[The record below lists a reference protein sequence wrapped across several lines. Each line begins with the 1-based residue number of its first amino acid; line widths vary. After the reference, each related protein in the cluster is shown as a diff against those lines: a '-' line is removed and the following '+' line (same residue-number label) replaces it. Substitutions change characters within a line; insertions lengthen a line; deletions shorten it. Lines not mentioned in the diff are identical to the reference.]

1 MTVVRRSPGSGA
13 EVEPAELP
21 PSIHEDAPVDKLH
34 VVITMDVEPPTSGT
48 HPAASGP
55 KSWADSDRFIRGYAE
70 RAAEFGFP
78 VTFFI
83 HPEVAVEQAGLFAE
97 MKERGGCVEGLHLHP
112 WKFRDGKYRAHF
124 GGLGERDM
132 RAAVSEAISMWQ
144 SGMGRRPLYFRPG
157 TFSGNDFMYQVLADL
172 GFRGGSCSIPGRIW
186 PRMNAI
192 WTGAA
197 LDPHRAHPTFRQLVG
212 NLPFANMPVAVD
224 VSGTVVTAGTR
235 FRNVDPASASLAS
248 NTVVGHWD
256 MRPDWREA
264 DYERIAANIVH
275 QVRERGATIPVINSI
290 THNDN
295 DFTDPE
301 DRVCRN
307 FVRAMR
313 AMTDAARAVGMEP
326 AGSTMETVADLVLA
340 EPDRSLEF
348 VYT

>member
-1 MTVVRRSPGSGA
+1 M
-13 EVEPAELP
+13 
-21 PSIHEDAPVDKLH
+21 DKLH
-34 VVITMDVEPPTSGT
+34 VVITMDVEPPTSDT

-55 KSWADSDRFIRGYAE
+55 GSWADSDRFIRGYVE
-70 RAAEFGFP
+70 RAAESGLP

-97 MKERGGCVEGLHLHP
+97 LKERGCCVEGLHLHP

-124 GGLGERDM
+124 GGLGEREM
-132 RAAVSEAISMWQ
+132 RSVVSEAISMWQ
-144 SGMGRRPLYFRPG
+144 TGMGRRPLYFRPG
-157 TFSGNDFMYQVLADL
+157 TFSGNDFMYQVLVDL

-197 LDPHRAHPTFRQLVG
+197 PDPHRAHPTFRQLVG

-224 VSGTVVTAGTR
+224 FSGTNVTTGAD
-235 FRNVDPASASLAS
+235 FRDVDPETASLDANS
-248 NTVVGHWD
+248 VVSHWD
-256 MRPDWREA
+256 MRPEWREA
-264 DYERIAANIVH
+264 DYERIATNIVS
-275 QVRERGATIPVINSI
+275 QVRQRGATVPVINSI
-290 THNDN
+290 AHNDN
-295 DFTDPE
+295 DYTDPH

-313 AMTDAARAVGMEP
+313 AMLGAAQAAGMEP
-326 AGSTMETVADLVLA
+326 VGSTIETVADLVLA

-348 VYT
+348 VFT